1 VSAATLRHSRCI
13 DSSQPS
19 CVHVATLTHRF
30 ITIGIYLMHVSTS
43 SRRRLCRQQRGV
55 ARTRSARSGSRW
67 NWWLGTSWK
76 IYRRREL
83 AKRRGVGRVCDPV
96 WGVILGVILGVPE
109 GPIWGSP
116 GGVLGGPRG
125 GPAGGGKMPPREGDL
140 GEFPPRK
147 NHLERFCWPSV
158 PNGRVIKYPQKCTQG
173 PPRGPPG
180 RPPGDPPLGPPP
192 GGSWGGPGGVPD
204 RLFWGSSGPPKTSA
218 NPRPCVV
225 RTQQAESKAD
235 PRRSKSRSSAT
246 ILTRSRLSVDIGTR
260 CRWSSR

>member
-1 VSAATLRHSRCI
+1 MGGSATLFGGSFWG
-13 DSSQPS
+13 S
-19 CVHVATLTHRF
+19 F
-30 ITIGIYLMHVSTS
+30 WG
-43 SRRRLCRQQRGV
+43 SRR
-55 ARTRSARSGSRW
+55 
-67 NWWLGTSWK
+67 
-76 IYRRREL
+76 
-83 AKRRGVGRVCDPV
+83 GRF
-96 WGVILGVILGVPE
+96 
-109 GPIWGSP
+109 
-116 GGVLGGPRG
+116 GGPRG
-125 GPAGGGKMPPREGDL
+125 GSWGGPGGAPRGGQNAPPREGDL

-204 RLFWGSSGPPKTSA
+204 RLFWGSPGPPKTSA

-246 ILTRSRLSVDIGTR
+246 ILTRSRLSGDIGTR